1 MSFDVKIKDVF
12 RQSFI
17 LIGQIED
24 STIISNL
31 KNFIKNYGDTE
42 LDYKTNVKGKF
53 TGFESLIQNKDFHN
67 FLKLIKNEI
76 NYIYKKDFFIY
87 NAWGNILKKGD
98 EVKDH
103 THNNVSA
110 FCGILYLT
118 ENGPG
123 TYFKDYDFT
132 IEEKIG
138 RYVLFDPILWHSV
151 NKIVNDMERITVA
164 FNMNEINNWTKL
176 ENATYIN

>member
-1 MSFDVKIKDVF
+1 MSFEVKIKDIF

-24 STIISNL
+24 NTIISNL
-31 KNFIKNYGDTE
+31 KNFIKDYKDTE
-42 LDYKTNVKGKF
+42 LSYKTNVKGKF
-53 TGFESLIQNKDFHN
+53 TGFHSLVQNKDFHN
-67 FLKLIKNEI
+67 FLKLIKKEI
-76 NYIYKKDFFIY
+76 NYIFKKDFSIS
-87 NAWGNILKKGD
+87 NAWGNICKKGD
-98 EVKDH
+98 EVNEH
-103 THNNVSA
+103 THQNATA

-132 IEEKIG
+132 VEEKIG
-138 RYVLFDPILWHSV
+138 RYVLFDPLLWHRV

-164 FNMNEINNWTKL
+164 FNMDEISNWAKL